1 MAGPAVH
8 PYSYTIIPSD
18 VRSLAAWVIGQ
29 CVHGEGGIG
38 GFGTLLF
45 ENMVNYVN
53 APTMNFNDPYP
64 SSSTFFTLSVT
75 GPIQKTIGPGDLDP
89 MIPLMFSETGKAGQ
103 PERKLE
109 DHDSWYLTALGL
121 SGNMLA
127 GGQKPW
133 WKYRENQDT
142 TTQNDEMAYECDANL
157 GAPSEIDCTR
167 LEYSELGVPSD
178 TVTILAGIP
187 KMLFS
192 GMCNLAISTLVT
204 ITITWAQ
211 VSAAL
216 DTLIDYCVSTQRPAL
231 GGKAYYK
238 SSNNNRGRRKRVTS
252 QVS

>member
-1 MAGPAVH
+1 
-8 PYSYTIIPSD
+8 
-18 VRSLAAWVIGQ
+18 
-29 CVHGEGGIG
+29 
-38 GFGTLLF
+38 
-45 ENMVNYVN
+45 
-53 APTMNFNDPYP
+53 
-64 SSSTFFTLSVT
+64 
-75 GPIQKTIGPGDLDP
+75 
-89 MIPLMFSETGKAGQ
+89 MFSETGKAGQ

-252 QVS
+252 QVSGRSSSMIDFPDGLSNTNIPLYESTANKKLEVKTNFYDGCFRFERPATTCKTHPISVRALCPLI